1 MDEPPP
7 PGMEGEE
14 PSAPGTS
21 AEVAPAAGEAPA
33 AASAAYSA
41 AYGAYAGYD
50 PAAQGYYDQ
59 QAYWNYY
66 YAQGYGAAAVPAAG
80 VRPGP
85 ASMMMHQHHAWFF
98 TYNPPRRGPLKHG
111 CACAFTAGLRRQG
124 RPSRQAVG

>member
-7 PGMEGEE
+7 PGMEGDE

-21 AEVAPAAGEAPA
+21 AEVAPAAGEAQA

-66 YAQGYGAAAVPAAG
+66 YAQGYGAATVPAAG

-85 ASMMMHQHHAWFF
+85 ASMMMHQHHYGFF
-98 TYNPPRRGPLKHG
+98 SSNSARDTQARLCLRFHSWL
-111 CACAFTAGLRRQG
+111 AQAGAAEL
-124 RPSRQAVG
+124 RQAVG